1 MIFSKRAETSGEE
14 IGSVVIQAG
23 TPLYPKLEGSL
34 LRNQR
39 FFAFRPGKKHSWFSA
54 RSRLHARKR
63 LWTILLVVLFL
74 LAGLVPGFGIEKAKI
89 AVFMF
94 KPSVE
99 IYDRIM
105 AGIKATFF
113 EVGYRENRSVIFDY
127 YEARNDEIQ
136 SIRLVEKIKAGSYDL
151 VLSLGTRST
160 QILQENEFV
169 EAPVLFSGVFDPV
182 NAGIVPSLDGSGT
195 NFAGSSHRQEFS
207 KQFTYF
213 REIVPSVKRLGIIY
227 RYGEVNSLV
236 QVVEVQ
242 SAKNSLGL
250 TEVYPS
256 PAQDADDLER
266 ATLEIIDKV
275 DAIYLPADILVS
287 SSAALKIRDV
297 AITRKIPV
305 FSALVDPTK
314 YGALVSTYTDLFV
327 LGKQVGRMAIRIIY
341 GVEPGTMPI
350 EFQQVPNVVVNR
362 ETAEFI
368 EITIPES
375 MKDKITGVI
384 GKYLVIST
392 GD

>member
-1 MIFSKRAETSGEE
+1 MIYCRHTETPGEDIDSFVIRAEIPPYTKMEG
-14 IGSVVIQAG
+14 I
-23 TPLYPKLEGSL
+23 PLSDYC
-34 LRNQR
+34 
-39 FFAFRPGKKHSWFSA
+39 AFTGRPGHKNSWFSV
-54 RSRLHARKR
+54 RSR
-63 LWTILLVVLFL
+63 LWTILFVIL
-74 LAGLVPGFGIEKAKI
+74 LLLTGLVPGFGIEKAKV
-89 AVFMF
+89 AVFIF
-94 KPSVE
+94 KPSAE

-105 AGIKATFF
+105 AGIKATFI

-127 YEARNDEIQ
+127 YEARYSEVQ
-136 SIRLVEKIKAGSYDL
+136 AIRLVEKMKTGSYDL

-160 QILQENEFV
+160 QILQENEFI

-182 NAGIVPSLDGSGT
+182 DAGIVPGLDGSGT

-207 KQFTYF
+207 KQFTCF
-213 REIVPSVKRLGIIY
+213 SEIVPSVKRLGIIY
-227 RYGEVNSLV
+227 RDGEPNSLV
-236 QVVEVQ
+236 QVEEVESV
-242 SAKNSLGL
+242 SKSLGITDVFL
-250 TEVYPS
+250 S
-256 PAQDADDLER
+256 PAKDADDLER
-266 ATLEIIDKV
+266 ATREIIDKV

-297 AITRKIPV
+297 AITAKVPV

-314 YGALVSTYTDLFV
+314 YGALISTYTDLYI
-327 LGKQVGRMAIRIIY
+327 LGKQVGRMAVRLIY
-341 GVEPGTMPI
+341 GAEPGTMPI

-375 MKDKITGVI
+375 MQNKITGVI